1 MSNLS
6 QNIYNSYFHLHLF
19 PHRVC
24 QLAQTYK
31 SFMLDISNPGTT
43 SILERDTV
51 FSMTWVFLHLSLDI
65 FNIFFFFT
73 DLQVLFIYLFIFP
86 VYLFHFALLG
96 EVKSGEKVD
105 CFPIAAFIFIFFSL
119 PFSYFPTSLSLL
131 PNCL

>member
-6 QNIYNSYFHLHLF
+6 QNIYNSYFHLPLF
-19 PHRVC
+19 PHRDC

-65 FNIFFFFT
+65 FNIFFSLLTCRFCLFF
-73 DLQVLFIYLFIFP
+73 FP
-86 VYLFHFALLG
+86 VYLFHVALLE
-96 EVKSGEKVD
+96 EVKGGEKVD